1 MKLDAYSTH
10 QPVLYEA
17 ISRTTGPVIEFGCGP
32 GSTPLLH
39 QYCADHDRDLLTLES
54 DLEWYGMFIKYAT
67 PKHRLIYVSDW
78 STVLVGGMLTILAD
92 EMLIAVPW
100 DVAFIDQA
108 PFEARYATILALKDV
123 AKFIVLH
130 DCDYFPEHGI
140 FGKNVRGLNGAQD
153 RGLRTYD
160 DTFRYYKEFFPPEP
174 WPYAR
179 TGPPTLLASN
189 FESCDWDIDFESYD
203 YHIRE
208 IT

>member
-1 MKLDAYSTH
+1 MKPRHLYDAYSTH

-17 ISRTTGPVIEFGCGP
+17 VLRTAGPVIEFGCGP

-39 QYCADHDRDLLTLES
+39 QYCADHDRDLFTLES
-54 DLEWYGMFIKYAT
+54 DLEWYKMFAKYIT
-67 PKHRLIYVSDW
+67 PKHRLIHVSDW
-78 STVLVGGMLTILAD
+78 DTILAD
-92 EMLIAVPW
+92 ERVRTGPY

-108 PFEARYATILALKDV
+108 PFEARYATILVLKDI

-140 FGKNVRGLNGAQD
+140 FGKNAKRLNGSKD

-160 DTFRYYKEFFPPEP
+160 DIFKYYKEFFPLEP

-189 FESCDWDIDFESYD
+189 FESCDWDIDFEGYN
-203 YHIRE
+203 YHIKE
-208 IT
+208 